1 MSAASLPSIG
11 SSRNSISIERDD
23 AVRLLTAVL
32 ASTLATTTQAQTV
45 SCRGYP
51 ASVKSATKGRV
62 EALRLI
68 EREAADRLRG
78 LDTRTFPFLAGR
90 AREAADLIADG
101 NALKEEEPLD
111 HCREPIPQ
119 LRRICRDA
127 ALVLAAAMD
136 EEEAGSAKRDAR
148 RAYAASISRCEA
160 LLGLSP
166 LTTAWRV
173 SE

>member
-1 MSAASLPSIG
+1 V
-11 SSRNSISIERDD
+11 
-23 AVRLLTAVL
+23 VRLPVTVL
-32 ASTLATTTQAQTV
+32 AMMLATAAHAEAV

-51 ASVKSATKGRV
+51 ASIKSATKGRV

-90 AREAADLIADG
+90 ARDAAELIADG

-111 HCREPIPQ
+111 RCRKPIPQ

-127 ALVLAAAMD
+127 ALALGKAMD
-136 EEEAGSAKRDAR
+136 EAEVGSTTKESR
-148 RAYAASISRCEA
+148 RAYAVAMSRCEA
-160 LLGLSP
+160 LLALSP
-166 LTTAWRV
+166 LNTAWRTRD
-173 SE
+173 

>member
-1 MSAASLPSIG
+1 LKRG
-11 SSRNSISIERDD
+11 NV
-23 AVRLLTAVL
+23 VRIPVTVL
-32 ASTLATTTQAQTV
+32 AMMFATAAHAEAV

-51 ASVKSATKGRV
+51 ASVKAATKTRI

-90 AREAADLIADG
+90 ARATADSIADA

-111 HCREPIPQ
+111 RCREPVPQ
-119 LRRICRDA
+119 MRRICRDA
-127 ALVLAAAMD
+127 ALALAKAMD
-136 EEEAGSAKRDAR
+136 DEEAGSATKESR
-148 RAYAASISRCEA
+148 RASAAAMSRCEG
-160 LLGLSP
+160 LLALSP
-166 LTTAWRV
+166 LTTGWRA